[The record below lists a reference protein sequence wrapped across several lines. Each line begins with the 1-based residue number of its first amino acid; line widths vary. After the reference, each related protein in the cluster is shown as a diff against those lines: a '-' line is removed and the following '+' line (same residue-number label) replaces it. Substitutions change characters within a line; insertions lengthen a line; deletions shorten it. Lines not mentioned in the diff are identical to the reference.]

1 MDYRINRIYLIAAA
15 IISPSLSILL
25 REDSLLARTICMLLV
40 FVALIMASLFHNEWA
55 KNQLL
60 KQQVEQQD

>member
-15 IISPSLSILL
+15 IISPSLSIIL
-25 REDSLLARTICMLLV
+25 REDSVLARTICMLLV
-40 FVALIMASLFHNEWA
+40 FAALIMASLFHNEWA
-55 KNQLL
+55 KNQQL